1 MEDESGQ
8 KERTYGDSC
17 IINCA
22 CEVKWIFPSQIIALE
37 EKKNNNNNKAH
48 YSFIKL
54 LIVILTGI
62 PILY

>member
-1 MEDESGQ
+1 M
-8 KERTYGDSC
+8 
-17 IINCA
+17 
-22 CEVKWIFPSQIIALE
+22 KWIFPSQIIALE
-37 EKKNNNNNKAH
+37 EKKNKNEAH

>member
-37 EKKNNNNNKAH
+37 EKNNNNNKAH